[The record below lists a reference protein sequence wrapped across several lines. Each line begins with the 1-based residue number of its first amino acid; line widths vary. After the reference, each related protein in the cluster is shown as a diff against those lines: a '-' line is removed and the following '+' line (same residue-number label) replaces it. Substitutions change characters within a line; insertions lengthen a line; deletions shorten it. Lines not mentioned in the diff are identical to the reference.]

1 MTYSTQKICIL
12 FITFIVSFFLLT
24 PIYAASLVP
33 AKKSWPVRSINL
45 EDGLPPYCTMRN
57 TFPKANVTLIFAQ
70 DAEDNMSL
78 AVDFTESIVEPG
90 EEYGLTL
97 TIPGKIHRR
106 IVAEAV
112 NNSVMVAQMGSDF
125 DFLDG
130 FARGETFRIKMSGAR
145 MTFAL
150 QGTANSVKQLEKCTY
165 ALKDVDNR
173 VAKASTTPFK
183 PQYKKSFVT
192 VKKREPQPVPAP
204 QIEAPIAEPAVTA
217 KVETKT
223 AIEAPKVKAVPV
235 QDVTIEK
242 TKAAVATEK
251 IQEVSKT
258 QLAISQ
264 MPPVEVP
271 AVQDTPRVQTP
282 VVQKMPELA
291 ILAEQKPAN
300 LPFAKKKASA
310 VKAQAKPK
318 PQPKH
323 HVETML
329 QSALSISSVDNR
341 KKQSGIFTW
350 KKSDLHGN
358 AQIFNWPK
366 GHSFMTMVENYLMRT
381 KSRCKSNFAFKTD
394 AALTLSGGDVY
405 STGNIACI
413 GGKADHAAALFFYGK
428 GRNFTVISHEGPSE
442 NLHTALGMRD
452 QISDYYL
459 KQHSN

>member
-1 MTYSTQKICIL
+1 MTYSIQKICIL

-24 PIYAASLVP
+24 PVYAASLVP
-33 AKKSWPVRSINL
+33 AKTSWPVRSIDL
-45 EDGLPPYCTMRN
+45 KDGLPPYCTMRN
-57 TFPKANVTLIFAQ
+57 SFPKANVTLIFAQ

-106 IVAEAV
+106 VVAEAV

-130 FARGETFRIKMSGAR
+130 FARGETFRVKMSGAR

-150 QGTANSVKQLEKCTY
+150 RGTAKSVSQLEKCTY
-165 ALKDVDNR
+165 GLKDIDGH
-173 VAKASTTPFK
+173 VAKAPTSPFK

-192 VKKREPQPVPAP
+192 MKKREPATVPVPK
-204 QIEAPIAEPAVTA
+204 IEEPVAQPIKKVVAEPRTV
-217 KVETKT
+217 
-223 AIEAPKVKAVPV
+223 IEQPKVKAVPV
-235 QDVTIEK
+235 QNVTIEK
-242 TKAAVATEK
+242 TTAMPVAEKA
-251 IQEVSKT
+251 QEVSKT

-264 MPPVEVP
+264 LPPVVAPDVQGTRTTQAP
-271 AVQDTPRVQTP
+271 AI
-282 VVQKMPELA
+282 QKMPELA
-291 ILAEQKPAN
+291 ILTKQKPAN
-300 LPFAKKKASA
+300 LPFAKKKAST
-310 VKAQAKPK
+310 VKAQPK
-318 PQPKH
+318 VQPKH
-323 HVETML
+323 HLETML
-329 QSALSISSVDNR
+329 QSALSIASVDNR

-366 GHSFMTMVENYLMRT
+366 GHSFMKMVENYLMRT

-405 STGNIACI
+405 STGNVACI
-413 GGKADHAAALFFYGK
+413 GGQADHAAALFFYGQ

>member
-1 MTYSTQKICIL
+1 MTYSIQKICIL
-12 FITFIVSFFLLT
+12 LTAFIVSFFLLT
-24 PIYAASLVP
+24 PVYAASLVP
-33 AKKSWPVRSINL
+33 AKTSWPVRSIDL
-45 EDGLPPYCTMRN
+45 KDGLPPYCTMRN
-57 TFPKANVTLIFAQ
+57 SFPKANVTLIFAQ

-112 NNSVMVAQMGSDF
+112 NNSVMVAQMGADF

-150 QGTANSVKQLEKCTY
+150 RGTAKSVTQLEKCTY
-165 ALKDVDNR
+165 GLKNIDGR
-173 VAKASTTPFK
+173 VAKAPTSPFK

-192 VKKREPQPVPAP
+192 VKKREPKPVSVPRVEEPVVAPAKTT
-204 QIEAPIAEPAVTA
+204 VA
-217 KVETKT
+217 KVETKPVV
-223 AIEAPKVKAVPV
+223 AQPEVKALPV
-235 QDVTIEK
+235 QEVTIEK
-242 TKAAVATEK
+242 TTATPVAEK
-251 IQEVSKT
+251 VQEVSKT

-264 MPPVEVP
+264 LPQAEAP
-271 AVQDTPRVQTP
+271 AAQDTHRVQTP

-300 LPFAKKKASA
+300 LPFAKKKTSA
-310 VKAQAKPK
+310 VKAQPK

-323 HVETML
+323 HLETML

-413 GGKADHAAALFFYGK
+413 GGKADHAAALFFYGQ
-428 GRNFTVISHEGPSE
+428 GRNFTVISHEGLSE